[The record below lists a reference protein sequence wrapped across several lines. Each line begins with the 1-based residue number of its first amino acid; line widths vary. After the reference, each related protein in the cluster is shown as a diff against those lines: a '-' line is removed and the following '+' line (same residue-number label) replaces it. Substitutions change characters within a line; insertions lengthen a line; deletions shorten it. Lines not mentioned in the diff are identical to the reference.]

1 MKVRVVLIGYTL
13 IVDPDP
19 AVVVIGEPMYW
30 EFSAALR
37 NPLISWEVY
46 FRDENPFGTGLQSL
60 IAQTAF
66 DPITP
71 AGSSPTHRGLSPS
84 VVAARDGRYEY
95 GVRVHDM
102 ITDKTLANRDPELA
116 ATQMAAHIND
126 TRHTVESWLK
136 R

>member
-13 IVDPDP
+13 IVEPDP

-46 FRDENPFGTGLQSL
+46 FRDESPFGPGLQSL
-60 IAQTAF
+60 TAQTAF

-71 AGSSPTHRGLSPS
+71 AGSSPTHRGMSPS
-84 VVAARDGRYEY
+84 VIAARDGHYEY
-95 GVRVHDM
+95 GVRARDLTNDRV
-102 ITDKTLANRDPELA
+102 LANRDPELIIL
-116 ATQMAAHIND
+116 Q
-126 TRHTVESWLK
+126 
-136 R
+136 